1 MAKSYSLFTD
11 SDIRALGIEIVYAT
25 LFQGEIMPKV
35 EITDWLQTTLSKN
48 LKRPMASEKAK
59 SEHLIAPILS
69 DLQDRNPSFT
79 YFSGY
84 NFEVDKKLGLT
95 GFCDFIMSK
104 KSNAVYIEAPIFAV
118 VEAKNAD
125 IDAGIPQCI
134 AELHA
139 STIFNARQ
147 GNDLNVLYGTVTTG
161 FDWRFIRL
169 HEKVAYVDTEVYTI
183 KNLTELLGTL
193 QFIVK

>member
-1 MAKSYSLFTD
+1 
-11 SDIRALGIEIVYAT
+11 
-25 LFQGEIMPKV
+25 
-35 EITDWLQTTLSKN
+35 
-48 LKRPMASEKAK
+48 
-59 SEHLIAPILS
+59 
-69 DLQDRNPSFT
+69 
-79 YFSGY
+79 
-84 NFEVDKKLGLT
+84 
-95 GFCDFIMSK
+95 
-104 KSNAVYIEAPIFAV
+104 V

-147 GNDLNVLYGTVTTG
+147 GNDLNTLYGTVTTG

-169 HEKVAYVDTEVYTI
+169 QDKVAYVDTEVYTI

>member
-25 LFQGEIMPKV
+25 LFQNETMPMV
-35 EITDWLQTTLSKN
+35 EISDWLQTTLSKN
-48 LKRPMASEKAK
+48 LKRPLASEKAK

-69 DLQDRNPSFT
+69 DLQDQNPSFT

-104 KSNAVYIEAPIFAV
+104 KSNAVYIEAPFFAV

-125 IDAGIPQCI
+125 IDAGVPQCI

-139 STIFNARQ
+139 SKIFNERQ
-147 GNDLNVLYGTVTTG
+147 KNELPLLYGTVTTG
-161 FDWRFIRL
+161 FDWRFIL
-169 HEKVAYVDTEVYTI
+169 LKDNIAYVDTEIYSI
-183 KNLTELLGTL
+183 KNLPELFRVL
-193 QFIVK
+193 QFIVN